1 MSHLLS
7 LANGLVLADIGSSFL
22 NLATLFASYLTGVL
36 AIVAVFA
43 GYALMTAGEDA
54 QQATRAKRALG
65 FTLAGAV
72 LVGTAVTL
80 APILTGKIQ

>member
-1 MSHLLS
+1 MSHLLW

-43 GYALMTAGEDA
+43 GYALMTAGEDT
-54 QQATRAKRALG
+54 QRATRAKSALG
-65 FTLAGAV
+65 VTLAGAV
-72 LVGTAVTL
+72 LVGTAVSL
-80 APILTGKIQ
+80 ASVITGNIK